1 MSLNLDDVN
10 KEMYY
15 KKYLKYKEK
24 YIKLV
29 LEKHGGTAIES
40 NLFQLDHISTNP
52 TKYEGPNKDTV
63 IEADQLYVCLYN
75 INKCTAKLVESI
87 SMMTELQTN
96 LKELQGAMTNCMNIL
111 FIANRMLFNLRTD
124 STNIFIKTINDEGA
138 ALRYLT
144 QFVGNENIASF
155 KKSYHSYEPIDL
167 LSFNK
172 S

>member
-1 MSLNLDDVN
+1 MSLNLDDAN
-10 KEMYY
+10 EEMYY

-29 LEKHGGTAIES
+29 LEKHGGAAIES

-63 IEADQLYVCLYN
+63 IKADQLYVCLYN
-75 INKCTAKLVESI
+75 INMCTAKLVESI
-87 SMMTELQTN
+87 SMMTKPQTN
-96 LKELQGAMTNCMNIL
+96 LKNLQEAMNNCMNIL
-111 FIANRMLFNLRTD
+111 FIANRMLFNLRTESVD
-124 STNIFIKTINDEGA
+124 IIIKTINDEGE

-144 QFVGNENIASF
+144 QYVGEKNIASF
-155 KKSYHSYEPIDL
+155 KESYHSRDPFDL

-172 S
+172 